1 MRNSVDWKNFEK
13 NQDGSIVTCAEHT
26 TSDIWQSSQLQPH
39 WLETVHVIYS
49 GLNEITYLLTYLRQF
64 HTDASTHC

>member
-13 NQDGSIVTCAEHT
+13 NQDGSIVAWAEHT
-26 TSDIWQSSQLQPH
+26 TSDIWQSSQLQHH

-49 GLNEITYLLTYLRQF
+49 SLNEITYL
-64 HTDASTHC
+64 HT